1 MCPDIEATKISRLRR
16 WELFEGMG
24 DFALEIPRFD
34 LVFSRIDQLRLD
46 SFVVLADKV
55 NQPFHGLNENSPA
68 IYGWVVNGKPK
79 QVPQGTAE
87 SFVPAGTRRFV
98 GRRTQH

>member
-1 MCPDIEATKISRLRR
+1 MLTNLINEMDRR
-16 WELFEGMG
+16 FHGHAKMQLYRC
-24 DFALEIPRFD
+24 DFL
-34 LVFSRIDQLRLD
+34 LLRLD
-46 SFVVLADKV
+46 PFVVFLDEV
-55 NQPFHGLNENSPA
+55 NQTFHGLDENSPA
-68 IYGWVVNGKPK
+68 VYGWVANGKPK